1 MENSCCKSKALM
13 EVQLYFICSSTEPFS
28 PYTVSLTANTS
39 VGRGPSFNAVYTTD
53 EGGRHAAIN

>member
-1 MENSCCKSKALM
+1 M

-28 PYTVSLTANTS
+28 PYTVSLTASTS